1 MNKKYLNRY
10 SIRTSNLIYRQ
21 TEEWL
26 RSYNFDLREIQNR
39 KEYLRGMQLRSSSDF
54 QALALLGCH
63 VDGGTDINTL
73 ERILDMIEDDHMIR
87 RLTARTKAIEDFL
100 RELDEESYNI
110 INLRYIKR
118 QGLQSV
124 SDQTRLSID
133 TLRKRRIPRLI
144 EQAARYLFGDKT

>member
-10 SIRTSNLIYRQ
+10 STRTSNLIYRQ

-26 RSYNFDLREIQNR
+26 RSYTFDKREIENR

-73 ERILDMIEDDHMIR
+73 ERIVDMIEDDYMIR

-100 RELDEESYNI
+100 KELDDENYRI
-110 INLRYIKR
+110 IDLRYFKR
-118 QGLQSV
+118 QGLQNV
-124 SDQTRLSID
+124 SDQTHLSVA
-133 TLRKRRIPRLI
+133 TLRKRRIPLLV
-144 EQAARYLFGDKT
+144 ELAARYLFGDKT

>member
-26 RSYNFDLREIQNR
+26 RSYHFDKREINNR

-63 VDGGTDINTL
+63 VDGGTDVTTL

-100 RELDEESYNI
+100 KELDDESYSI
-110 INLRYIKR
+110 IDLRYLKR
-118 QGLQSV
+118 QGLQNVSNQTHLSV
-124 SDQTRLSID
+124 D

>member
-100 RELDEESYNI
+100 KELDDESYI
-110 INLRYIKR
+110 IVDLRYLKR
-118 QGLQSV
+118 QGLQNV
-124 SDQTRLSID
+124 SDQTHLSVD
-133 TLRKRRIPRLI
+133 TLRKRRIPRLV
-144 EQAARYLFGDKT
+144 ELAARYLFGDKT

>member
-26 RSYNFDLREIQNR
+26 RSYTLDKREIENR

-87 RLTARTKAIEDFL
+87 RLTARTEAIEDFL

-124 SDQTRLSID
+124 SDQTHLSID

-144 EQAARYLFGDKT
+144 EQAARYLFGDQT

>member
-10 SIRTSNLIYRQ
+10 SIRTANLIYRQ

-26 RSYNFDLREIQNR
+26 RSYTFDKREINNR

-63 VDGGTDINTL
+63 VDGGTDVTTL
-73 ERILDMIEDDHMIR
+73 ERIVDMIEDDYMIR

-100 RELDEESYNI
+100 KYDFEQLEYHKVQNYH
-110 INLRYIKR
+110 YIFY
-118 QGLQSV
+118 S
-124 SDQTRLSID
+124 LSNQ
-133 TLRKRRIPRLI
+133 LLNYLHLMQFHYKQLLIPL
-144 EQAARYLFGDKT
+144 

>member
-26 RSYNFDLREIQNR
+26 RSYHFDLREINNR

-54 QALALLGCH
+54 QALATLGCH

-73 ERILDMIEDDHMIR
+73 ERIVDMIEDDHIIR

-144 EQAARYLFGDKT
+144 EQAARYIFGDKT

>member
-100 RELDEESYNI
+100 SELDEESYNI

-124 SDQTRLSID
+124 SDQTHLSID

>member
-54 QALALLGCH
+54 QALAALGCH

-73 ERILDMIEDDHMIR
+73 ERIVDMIEDDYMIR

-100 RELDEESYNI
+100 KELDDESYNI

-118 QGLQSV
+118 QGLQNVSNQTHLSV
-124 SDQTRLSID
+124 D
-133 TLRKRRIPRLI
+133 TLRKRRIPRLV
-144 EQAARYLFGDKT
+144 ELAARYLFGDKT

>member
-1 MNKKYLNRY
+1 MKKKYLNRY

-26 RSYNFDLREIQNR
+26 RSYTFDKREIENR

-54 QALALLGCH
+54 QALATLGCH
-63 VDGGTDINTL
+63 VDGGTDISTL
-73 ERILDMIEDDHMIR
+73 ERIVDMIEDDHMIR
-87 RLTARTKAIEDFL
+87 RLTAHTKAIEDFL
-100 RELDEESYNI
+100 SELDEESYNI

-124 SDQTRLSID
+124 SDQTHLSID
-133 TLRKRRIPRLI
+133 TLRKRRIPRLV
-144 EQAARYLFGDKT
+144 ELAARYLFGDKT

>member
-26 RSYNFDLREIQNR
+26 RSYTFDKREIENH

-73 ERILDMIEDDHMIR
+73 ERIVDMIEDDHMIR

-100 RELDEESYNI
+100 KELDDESYI
-110 INLRYIKR
+110 IVDLRYLKR
-118 QGLQSV
+118 QGLQNV
-124 SDQTRLSID
+124 SDQTHLSVD
-133 TLRKRRIPRLI
+133 TLRKRRIPRLV
-144 EQAARYLFGDKT
+144 ELAARYLFGDKT

>member
-26 RSYNFDLREIQNR
+26 RSYNFDLREINNR

-73 ERILDMIEDDHMIR
+73 ERILDMIEDDHIIR

-144 EQAARYLFGDKT
+144 EQAARYIFGDKT

>member
-54 QALALLGCH
+54 QALATLGCH

-144 EQAARYLFGDKT
+144 ELAARYLFGDKT

>member
-26 RSYNFDLREIQNR
+26 RSYTFDKREIENR

-100 RELDEESYNI
+100 KELDDESYI
-110 INLRYIKR
+110 IVDLRYLKR
-118 QGLQSV
+118 QGLQNV
-124 SDQTRLSID
+124 SDQTHLSID

>member
-73 ERILDMIEDDHMIR
+73 ERIVDMIEDDHIIR

-144 EQAARYLFGDKT
+144 EQAARYIFGDKT

>member
-26 RSYNFDLREIQNR
+26 RSYTFDKREIENR

-73 ERILDMIEDDHMIR
+73 ERIVDMIEDDYMIR

-100 RELDEESYNI
+100 KELDDENYRI
-110 INLRYIKR
+110 IDLRYFKR
-118 QGLQSV
+118 QGLQNV
-124 SDQTRLSID
+124 SDQTHLSVD
-133 TLRKRRIPRLI
+133 TLRKRRIPRLV
-144 EQAARYLFGDKT
+144 ELAARYLFGDKT

>member
-144 EQAARYLFGDKT
+144 EQAARYIFGDKT

>member
-73 ERILDMIEDDHMIR
+73 ERIVDMIEDDHMIR

-100 RELDEESYNI
+100 KELDDESYI
-110 INLRYIKR
+110 IVDLRYLKR
-118 QGLQSV
+118 QGLQNV
-124 SDQTRLSID
+124 SDQTHLSVD
-133 TLRKRRIPRLI
+133 TLRKRRIPRLV
-144 EQAARYLFGDKT
+144 ELAARYLFGDKT

>member
-26 RSYNFDLREIQNR
+26 RSYSFDLREINNR

-73 ERILDMIEDDHMIR
+73 ERIVDMIEDDHMIR

-100 RELDEESYNI
+100 KELDDESYNI

-133 TLRKRRIPRLI
+133 TLRKRRIPRLV
-144 EQAARYLFGDKT
+144 ELAARYLFGDKT

>member
-26 RSYNFDLREIQNR
+26 RSYTFDLREIQNR

-73 ERILDMIEDDHMIR
+73 ERIVDMIEDDHMIR

-100 RELDEESYNI
+100 KELDEESYNI

-124 SDQTRLSID
+124 SDQTHLSID

>member
-26 RSYNFDLREIQNR
+26 RSYTFDKREIENR

-73 ERILDMIEDDHMIR
+73 ERIVDMIEDDHVIR
-87 RLTARTKAIEDFL
+87 RLTSRTEAINDFL
-100 RELDEESYNI
+100 SRLDEESYQI
-110 INLRYIKR
+110 IDLRYFKSM
-118 QGLQSV
+118 GLQAV
-124 SDQTRLSID
+124 SDTTHLSID
-133 TLRKRRIPRLI
+133 TLRRRRIPRLI
-144 EQAARYLFGDKT
+144 EEAARYLFRNNT

>member
-63 VDGGTDINTL
+63 VDGGTDINNL

-100 RELDEESYNI
+100 SELDEESYNI

>member
-73 ERILDMIEDDHMIR
+73 ERIVDMIEDDHIIR

-144 EQAARYLFGDKT
+144 EQAAIATQKIK

>member
-26 RSYNFDLREIQNR
+26 RSYTFDKREIQNR

-73 ERILDMIEDDHMIR
+73 ERIVDMIEDDHIIR

-144 EQAARYLFGDKT
+144 EQAAIATQKIK

>member
-73 ERILDMIEDDHMIR
+73 ERIVDMIEDDHMIR

-100 RELDEESYNI
+100 KELEDESYI
-110 INLRYIKR
+110 IVDLRYLKR
-118 QGLQSV
+118 QGLQNV
-124 SDQTRLSID
+124 SDQTHLSVD
-133 TLRKRRIPRLI
+133 TLRKRRIPRLV
-144 EQAARYLFGDKT
+144 ELAARYLFGDKT

>member
-54 QALALLGCH
+54 QALATLGCH
-63 VDGGTDINTL
+63 VDGGTDISTL
-73 ERILDMIEDDHMIR
+73 ERILDMIEDDHIIR

-144 EQAARYLFGDKT
+144 EQAARYIFGDKT

>member
-63 VDGGTDINTL
+63 VDGGTDISTL
-73 ERILDMIEDDHMIR
+73 ERIVDMIEDDHIIR

-144 EQAARYLFGDKT
+144 EQAARYIFGDKT